1 MLTWSHHP
9 LHLVDLQNS
18 SKWDF
23 ANTYCLL
30 HYVCGTIVVTWSSSY
45 YVVVTETSVQEV
57 TECHATDGAVGG
69 QYSWNNQ
76 SIVKKKKLLQIC
88 MHASAST
95 YHKHFRYNCDILAFK
110 K

>member
-1 MLTWSHHP
+1 VLTWSHHP

-30 HYVCGTIVVTWSSSY
+30 HYVCGTIVVTWSYRY

-76 SIVKKKKLLQIC
+76 SIVKKKKTTTDLHARLCIYLPQTLSLQ
-88 MHASAST
+88 
-95 YHKHFRYNCDILAFK
+95 L
-110 K
+110 

>member
-30 HYVCGTIVVTWSSSY
+30 HYVCGTIVVTWSYRY

-76 SIVKKKKLLQIC
+76 SIVKKKNYYRFACTPLHLLTTNTFVTTVI
-88 MHASAST
+88 
-95 YHKHFRYNCDILAFK
+95 Y
-110 K
+110 